1 MPVRSIFKA
10 LVCGLLFGWLQ
21 FLAVSAAQ
29 AHKSSDSY
37 LQIDATDKGLDVR
50 WDIALRDLDAAL
62 DLDANEDGKL
72 TWAEVKAAWPRVQT
86 YAMARLQIEGCA
98 LRPVRQALERR
109 NDGAYAV
116 LFLSSDCVLT
126 KPPSIAYTLLRE
138 VDPTHRG
145 IAKIQ
150 RSGQPMVLSLLDP
163 THSAVLAAASTQA
176 AAAVAA
182 TAGSDATPT
191 GSTRTD
197 DAAALPASKPMARAA
212 AVTATVGPAGSSA
225 APIAAAEPALTSA
238 TGWGFLRE
246 GIRHILTGYDHVLF
260 LLCLLLPSVMRRT
273 PEGWR
278 PVEKLS
284 QAVLPVVGIVSAFTI
299 AHSITLA
306 LAATKV
312 VSLSP
317 SFIEPAIAVTII
329 LAALDNVW
337 PIFPVR
343 RVVVTFF
350 FGLIHGFGF
359 AGVLA
364 ELNLPTA
371 DFAWALLEF
380 NVGLELGQ
388 LLIVVSVTA
397 VLFLLRQR
405 PHYRAWVIRGGSYAA
420 IVVGVLWL
428 IERTANVSLIPM
440 GS

>member
-1 MPVRSIFKA
+1 MPVRSLFKA

-21 FLAVSAAQ
+21 FLAGGAAQ

-116 LFLSSDCVLT
+116 LFLSSDCLLT
-126 KPPSIAYTLLRE
+126 KAPSMAYTLLRE

-150 RSGQPMVLSLLDP
+150 RTGQPMVLSLLDP
-163 THSAVLAAASTQA
+163 TRPAVLAAASIATPIA
-176 AAAVAA
+176 SAA
-182 TAGSDATPT
+182 TTGTDSTPT
-191 GSTRTD
+191 GASNTAG
-197 DAAALPASKPMARAA
+197 AAALPGSSPRSSTLAA
-212 AVTATVGPAGSSA
+212 AGASATATAN
-225 APIAAAEPALTSA
+225 AAAEPALTGAS
-238 TGWGFLRE
+238 GWGFLRE

-278 PVEKLS
+278 PVDTLS
-284 QAVLPVVGIVSAFTI
+284 QAVLPIVGIVSAFTV
-299 AHSITLA
+299 AHSITLG
-306 LAATKV
+306 LAALKI

-317 SFIEPAIAVTII
+317 AFIEPAIAVTII

-343 RVVVTFF
+343 RVIVTFV

-364 ELNLPTA
+364 ELNLPTSA
-371 DFAWALLEF
+371 FAWALLQF

-388 LLIVVSVTA
+388 LLIVVCAAA
-397 VLFLLRQR
+397 VLFLLRER
-405 PHYRAWVIRGGSYAA
+405 PSYRTWVIRGGSFAA
-420 IVVGVLWL
+420 ILVGVLWL
-428 IERTANVSLIPM
+428 VERTANVSLMSI
-440 GS
+440 

>member
-1 MPVRSIFKA
+1 MPTSNIKPFLRWLLP
-10 LVCGLLFGWLQ
+10 LVLALFGM
-21 FLAVSAAQ
+21 AAQ
-29 AHKSSDSY
+29 AHKASDSY
-37 LQIDATDKGLDVR
+37 LQLNAGDKGLEVR

-62 DLDANEDGKL
+62 DLDTNEDGQL
-72 TWAEVKAAWPRVQT
+72 TWAEVKSAWPRIQS
-86 YAMARLQIEGCA
+86 YAMARLQIEGCV

-116 LFLSSDCVLT
+116 MFLSSDCVLAQ
-126 KPPSIAYTLLRE
+126 PPVISYTLLRE

-145 IAKIQ
+145 IAKVQ
-150 RSGQPMVLSLLDP
+150 RLGQPPALSLLDP
-163 THSAVLAAASTQA
+163 THPSALANVA
-176 AAAVAA
+176 AAATAA
-182 TAGSDATPT
+182 SG
-191 GSTRTD
+191 
-197 DAAALPASKPMARAA
+197 AS
-212 AVTATVGPAGSSA
+212 
-225 APIAAAEPALTSA
+225 AEPSLSGAS
-238 TGWGFLRE
+238 GWGFLRE

-278 PVEKLS
+278 PVERLS
-284 QAVLPVVGIVSAFTI
+284 QAVLPVVGIVSAFTV
-299 AHSITLA
+299 AHSITLG

-317 SFIEPAIAVTII
+317 AFIEPAIAVTII

-343 RVVVTFF
+343 RVIVTFF

-380 NVGLELGQ
+380 NLGLELGQ

-397 VLFLLRQR
+397 LLFVLRQGA
-405 PHYRAWVIRGGSYAA
+405 HYRSWVIRGGSFAA
-420 IVVGVLWL
+420 LAVGVLWL
-428 IERTANVSLIPM
+428 IERTANVSVIPM

>member
-1 MPVRSIFKA
+1 MKPVSIIIGFLRWLLPLTLA
-10 LVCGLLFGWLQ
+10 LAGV
-21 FLAVSAAQ
+21 AAQ
-29 AHKSSDSY
+29 AHKASDSY
-37 LQIDATDKGLDVR
+37 LQLEAGDKGLEVR

-62 DLDANEDGKL
+62 DLDADKNGKL
-72 TWAEVKAAWPRVQT
+72 TWAEVKSAWPRIQI
-86 YAMARLQIEGCA
+86 YATARLHIEGCV
-98 LRPVRQALERR
+98 LRPMREALERR

-116 LFLSSDCVLT
+116 LFLSSDCVLAR
-126 KPPSIAYTLLRE
+126 PPVIAYTLLRE

-145 IAKIQ
+145 IAKVQ
-150 RSGQPMVLSLLDP
+150 RPGQPPVLSLLDP
-163 THSAVLAAASTQA
+163 THPATLANVAADSAAPASGSGSVA
-176 AAAVAA
+176 AAA
-182 TAGSDATPT
+182 TT
-191 GSTRTD
+191 
-197 DAAALPASKPMARAA
+197 
-212 AVTATVGPAGSSA
+212 SSA
-225 APIAAAEPALTSA
+225 SAEPSLSGAS
-238 TGWGFLRE
+238 GWGFLRD

-278 PVEKLS
+278 PVERLS

-299 AHSITLA
+299 AHSITLG

-317 SFIEPAIAVTII
+317 AFIEPAIAVTII

-343 RVVVTFF
+343 RVIVTFF

-371 DFAWALLEF
+371 EFAWALLEF
-380 NVGLELGQ
+380 NLGLELGQ

-397 VLFLLRQR
+397 LLFVLRQR
-405 PHYRAWVIRGGSYAA
+405 PNYRSWVIRGGSFAA
-420 IVVGVLWL
+420 IIVGVLWL